1 MQQNNLQYAPTGI
14 TPVVHVSQFDE
25 GRQFRF
31 KLYDEVMA
39 YTMPS
44 GTTAQIDG
52 IKPDGRGFS
61 YTDCISVSGNTATI
75 TTKKQMTIV
84 PGEVKCEIRF
94 VNGTNNIG
102 TLNFLMIVEESPINE
117 NTDISETVLP
127 VIFQLATEQME
138 NAEAWA
144 NGTKNGVAVGSSEPQ
159 YHNNAKFYSEQA
171 SSSAS
176 TALSNATTA
185 TNKAAEATTKANV
198 ATEQALKSE
207 GFAVGRQNGSEV
219 DSSSPYYHNNAEF
232 FKNIARN
239 EANRAEQYSVNVPY
253 IGENGNWWVWNTSQG
268 TYVDSGV
275 DASITVSIADITM
288 LEPDAAPRVTNS
300 GTPSDPV
307 FHLFIPRGKGISS
320 IEKTSTSG
328 LVDTYT
334 ITFSDGATTTFNIT
348 NGKTAYQSAVE
359 GGYTKSETQFET
371 DLSHFGDWA
380 DDAREAAD
388 DAADSQALAHQSA
401 LDAAQSASLAEQ
413 YAGYVTPHF
422 IIVNNRLYLK
432 DDAEGKF
439 IVVNNRLYLKLA
451 S

>member
-1 MQQNNLQYAPTGI
+1 MEQVNLQYIPNGVE
-14 TPVVHVSQFDE
+14 PVVHVSQNDV
-25 GRQFRF
+25 GRQFQLR
-31 KLYDEVMA
+31 LYDGATA
-39 YTMPS
+39 YSIPS
-44 GTTAQIDG
+44 GTTAKVEG
-52 IKPDGRGFS
+52 IKPDGKAFS
-61 YTDCISVSGNTATI
+61 YSDAVSVSGNIVTV

-84 PGEVKCEIRF
+84 SGMVTCEIRF
-94 VNGTNNIG
+94 VKNSATIG
-102 TLNFLMIVEESPINE
+102 TLNFKMLVEPSPVNE
-117 NTDISETVLP
+117 DADISETVLP
-127 VIFQLATEQME
+127 EIFALATEQLE

-176 TALSNATTA
+176 TAVTNATTA

-198 ATEQALKSE
+198 STEQALKSE
-207 GFAVGRQNGSEV
+207 GFAVGRQNDSEV
-219 DSSSPYYHNNAEF
+219 DSSSPYYHNNAEYY
-232 FKNIARN
+232 KNIARN
-239 EANRAEQYSVNVPY
+239 EANRAEEYSVNVPY

-268 TYVDSGV
+268 SYVDSGV

-359 GGYTKSETQFET
+359 GGYTKSEVQFET

-388 DAADSQALAHQSA
+388 DAADSQQLAHQSA

-432 DDAEGKF
+432 DDAEGEF

>member
-1 MQQNNLQYAPTGI
+1 M
-14 TPVVHVSQFDE
+14 D
-25 GRQFRF
+25 
-31 KLYDEVMA
+31 
-39 YTMPS
+39 
-44 GTTAQIDG
+44 
-52 IKPDGRGFS
+52 
-61 YTDCISVSGNTATI
+61 
-75 TTKKQMTIV
+75 
-84 PGEVKCEIRF
+84 
-94 VNGTNNIG
+94 
-102 TLNFLMIVEESPINE
+102 VEASPINE
-117 NTDISETVLP
+117 DTDISETVLP
-127 VIFQLATEQME
+127 EIFALAKQQEE

-144 NGTKNGVAVGSSEPQ
+144 RGTKNGIAVENTAPQ
-159 YHNNAKFYSEQA
+159 HHNNSMFYAEQA

-176 TALSNATTA
+176 IAVTNAATA

-207 GFAVGRQNGSEV
+207 GFAVGRQNDSEV
-219 DSSSPYYHNNAEF
+219 DSSSPYYHNNAEYY
-232 FKNIARN
+232 KNIARN

-288 LEPDAAPRVTNS
+288 LEPDATPRVTNS

-334 ITFSDGATTTFNIT
+334 ITFSDGATTTYNVT

-359 GGYTKSETQFET
+359 GGYTKSERQFET

-422 IIVNNRLYLK
+422 KIVNNRLYLK
-432 DDAEGKF
+432 DDAEGEF